1 MSADPA
7 SSQAGADAPARR
19 HRLGLDDLG
28 SGEPALLL
36 LTGWCSSRVRWA
48 QAAPLLGAHRRVVNF
63 EWRGHGES
71 APADRDFGTEEMVDD
86 ALDVVDACGLERFI
100 PCSASHAGWVA
111 IELRRRLGER
121 VPAIVH
127 LDWMVIEP
135 SRPYMDLIAQLQS
148 DHGWPDAR
156 DKLFE
161 IWRAGEDR
169 AEIDD
174 ALAVM
179 RRQDAAM
186 WMRSGRE
193 IERSYARHGSPL
205 RALAALDPPPRVLH
219 LYGQPSSPDYLSAQ
233 QRFAADHDWFTVE
246 QLEVRT
252 HFAMLEAPQ
261 EVAAAID
268 GFAGQLAER
277 PS

>member
-1 MSADPA
+1 M
-7 SSQAGADAPARR
+7 
-19 HRLGLDDLG
+19 
-28 SGEPALLL
+28 
-36 LTGWCSSRVRWA
+36 
-48 QAAPLLGAHRRVVNF
+48 VNF

-71 APADRDFGTEEMVDD
+71 APADGDFGTEEMVDD

-148 DHGWPDAR
+148 DHEWPDAR

-246 QLEVRT
+246 QLDVRT
-252 HFAMLEAPQ
+252 HFAMLEAPH

-268 GFAGQLAER
+268 RFAGQLAER
-277 PS
+277 AS